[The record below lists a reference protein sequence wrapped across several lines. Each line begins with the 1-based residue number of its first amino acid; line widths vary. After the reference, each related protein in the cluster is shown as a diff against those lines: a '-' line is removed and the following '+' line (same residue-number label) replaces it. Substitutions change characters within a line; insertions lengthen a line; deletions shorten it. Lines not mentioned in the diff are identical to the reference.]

1 MKRLFSSISA
11 HHWSNWGV
19 QAMLRVAGFVLAILV
34 GYDHFMYN
42 GKFMSALMQASSEIL
57 HHFGVI

>member
-1 MKRLFSSISA
+1 MVRI
-11 HHWSNWGV
+11 
-19 QAMLRVAGFVLAILV
+19 AMLVVAILV

-42 GKFMSALMQASSEIL
+42 GMLRTAALEATSQIL

>member
-1 MKRLFSSISA
+1 MR

-19 QAMLRVAGFVLAILV
+19 QAMWRVAGIVLAILV
-34 GYDHFMYN
+34 GYDHFMHN
-42 GKFMSALMQASSEIL
+42 GKFMSAAMQVSSQIL

>member
-1 MKRLFSSISA
+1 
-11 HHWSNWGV
+11 
-19 QAMLRVAGFVLAILV
+19 MLRIAAIVLALMV

-42 GKFMSALMQASSEIL
+42 GKFVSAAMRASSQIL

>member
-1 MKRLFSSISA
+1 
-11 HHWSNWGV
+11 
-19 QAMLRVAGFVLAILV
+19 MLRVAAIVLALMV

-42 GKFMSALMQASSEIL
+42 GKFVSAAMRASSQIL